1 MEFLKKLLGDD
12 LYSQLETKFNEY
24 NSTKTDKEKQ
34 IKLADIGSGNY
45 VEKNEYE
52 ALNGQLNGK
61 QTELETANALIED
74 LKKGNKSNEDL
85 QSKISEYEEQ
95 VADLRTQ
102 LEETKLKS
110 AVKVA
115 LMSENAVD
123 VDYLTFKLNESGE
136 AIELDENGNIKGWQD
151 KISNLKTKFPKMF
164 ESGDSGGY
172 KILGDNRL
180 PNGGGETVLTRNDI
194 LKKPYAERAA
204 LYSENPDA
212 YNEAMSK

>member
-12 LYSQLETKFNEY
+12 LYSQLETKINEY

-74 LKKGNKSNEDL
+74 LKKGNKSNDDL

-95 VADLRTQ
+95 VVDLRTQ

-123 VDYLTFKLNESGE
+123 V
-136 AIELDENGNIKGWQD
+136 
-151 KISNLKTKFPKMF
+151 
-164 ESGDSGGY
+164 
-172 KILGDNRL
+172 
-180 PNGGGETVLTRNDI
+180 V
-194 LKKPYAERAA
+194 
-204 LYSENPDA
+204 
-212 YNEAMSK
+212 

>member
-12 LYSQLETKFNEY
+12 LYSQLETKINEY

-34 IKLADIGSGNY
+34 LKLADIGSGNY

-74 LKKGNKSNEDL
+74 LKKGNKSNDDL

-136 AIELDENGNIKGWQD
+136 TIELDENGNIKDWQD

>member
-12 LYSQLETKFNEY
+12 LYSQLETKINEY

-74 LKKGNKSNEDL
+74 LKKGNKSNDDL

-95 VADLRTQ
+95 VVDLRTQ

>member
-12 LYSQLETKFNEY
+12 LYSQLETKINEY

-136 AIELDENGNIKGWQD
+136 TIELDENGNIKDWQD

>member
-12 LYSQLETKFNEY
+12 LYSQLETKINEY

-74 LKKGNKSNEDL
+74 LKKGNKSNDDL

-164 ESGDSGGY
+164 ESGGNEGY

>member
-12 LYSQLETKFNEY
+12 LYSQLETKINEY

>member
-12 LYSQLETKFNEY
+12 LYSQLETKINEY

-74 LKKGNKSNEDL
+74 LKKGNKSNDDL
-85 QSKISEYEEQ
+85 QSKISEFEEQ

-136 AIELDENGNIKGWQD
+136 TIELDENGNIKDWQD

>member
-12 LYSQLETKFNEY
+12 LYSQLETKINEY

-34 IKLADIGSGNY
+34 IILADIGSGNY

-74 LKKGNKSNEDL
+74 LKKGNKSNDDL

-95 VADLRTQ
+95 VVDLRTQ

>member
-12 LYSQLETKFNEY
+12 LYSQLETKINEY

-34 IKLADIGSGNY
+34 IKLADIGSVNY

-74 LKKGNKSNEDL
+74 LKKGNKSNDDL

-95 VADLRTQ
+95 VVDLRTQ

>member
-12 LYSQLETKFNEY
+12 LYSQLETKINEY

-74 LKKGNKSNEDL
+74 LKKGNKSNDDL

-95 VADLRTQ
+95 VVDLRTQ

-172 KILGDNRL
+172 KILGITDFRTEAEKQYL
-180 PNGGGETVLTRNDI
+180 PETT
-194 LKKPYAERAA
+194 Y
-204 LYSENPDA
+204 
-212 YNEAMSK
+212 

>member
-12 LYSQLETKFNEY
+12 LYSQLETKINEY

-74 LKKGNKSNEDL
+74 LKKGNKSNDDL

-136 AIELDENGNIKGWQD
+136 TIELDENGNIKGWQD

>member
-12 LYSQLETKFNEY
+12 LYSQLETKINEY

-74 LKKGNKSNEDL
+74 LKKGNKSNDDL

-95 VADLRTQ
+95 VADMRTQ

-136 AIELDENGNIKGWQD
+136 TIELDENGNIKDWQD

>member
-12 LYSQLETKFNEY
+12 LYSQLETKINEY

-61 QTELETANALIED
+61 QTELETAHALIED
-74 LKKGNKSNEDL
+74 LKKGNKSNDDL

-95 VADLRTQ
+95 VVDLRTQ

>member
-12 LYSQLETKFNEY
+12 LYSQLETKIKEY
-24 NSTKTDKEKQ
+24 NSNKTDKEKQ

-74 LKKGNKSNEDL
+74 LKKGNKSNDDL

-95 VADLRTQ
+95 VVDLRKQ

>member
-12 LYSQLETKFNEY
+12 LYSQLETKINEY

-74 LKKGNKSNEDL
+74 LKKGNKSNDDL

-95 VADLRTQ
+95 VVDLRTQ

-172 KILGDNRL
+172 KILRDNRL

>member
-12 LYSQLETKFNEY
+12 LYSQLETKINEY

-74 LKKGNKSNEDL
+74 LKKGNKSNDDL

-95 VADLRTQ
+95 VVDLRTQ

-164 ESGDSGGY
+164 ESGDSRGY

>member
-12 LYSQLETKFNEY
+12 LYSQLETKINEY

-74 LKKGNKSNEDL
+74 LKRGNKSNDDL

-95 VADLRTQ
+95 VVDLRTQ

>member
-12 LYSQLETKFNEY
+12 LYSQLETKINEY

-74 LKKGNKSNEDL
+74 LKKGNKSNDDL

-95 VADLRTQ
+95 VVDLRTQ

-180 PNGGGETVLTRNDI
+180 PNGGVETVLTRNDI

>member
-12 LYSQLETKFNEY
+12 LYSQLETKINEY

-52 ALNGQLNGK
+52 APNGQLNGK

-74 LKKGNKSNEDL
+74 LKKGNKSNDDL

-95 VADLRTQ
+95 VVDLRTQ

>member
-12 LYSQLETKFNEY
+12 LYSQLETKINEY

-34 IKLADIGSGNY
+34 IKLAVIGSGNY

-74 LKKGNKSNEDL
+74 LKKGNKSNDDL

-95 VADLRTQ
+95 VVDLRTQ

>member
-1 MEFLKKLLGDD
+1 M
-12 LYSQLETKFNEY
+12 
-24 NSTKTDKEKQ
+24 
-34 IKLADIGSGNY
+34 
-45 VEKNEYE
+45 EKNEYE

-74 LKKGNKSNEDL
+74 LKKGNKSNDDL

-95 VADLRTQ
+95 VVDLRTQ

>member
-12 LYSQLETKFNEY
+12 LYSQLETKINEY

-74 LKKGNKSNEDL
+74 LKKGNKSNDDL

-95 VADLRTQ
+95 VVDLRTQ

-115 LMSENAVD
+115 LMSENAGD

>member
-12 LYSQLETKFNEY
+12 LYSQLETKINEY

-74 LKKGNKSNEDL
+74 LKKGNKSNDDL

-136 AIELDENGNIKGWQD
+136 TIELDENGNIKDWQD

>member
-12 LYSQLETKFNEY
+12 LYSQLETKINEY

-74 LKKGNKSNEDL
+74 LKKGNKSNDDL

-95 VADLRTQ
+95 VVDLRTQ

-136 AIELDENGNIKGWQD
+136 AIELDENGNIKDWQD

>member
-12 LYSQLETKFNEY
+12 LYSQHETKINEY

-74 LKKGNKSNEDL
+74 LKKGNKSNDDL

-95 VADLRTQ
+95 VVDLRTQ

>member
-12 LYSQLETKFNEY
+12 LYSQLETKINEY

-194 LKKPYAERAA
+194 LKKPYAEKER
-204 LYSENPDA
+204 LYIL
-212 YNEAMSK
+212 KIRTHTTKL

>member
-12 LYSQLETKFNEY
+12 LYSQLETKINEY

-34 IKLADIGSGNY
+34 IKLANIGSGNY

-74 LKKGNKSNEDL
+74 LKKGNKSNDDL

-136 AIELDENGNIKGWQD
+136 TIELDENGNIKDWQD

>member
-12 LYSQLETKFNEY
+12 LYSQLETKINEY

-45 VEKNEYE
+45 VGKNEYE

-74 LKKGNKSNEDL
+74 LKKGNKSNDDL

-136 AIELDENGNIKGWQD
+136 TIELDENGNIKGWQD

>member
-12 LYSQLETKFNEY
+12 LYSQLETKINEY

-74 LKKGNKSNEDL
+74 LKKGNKSNDDL

-95 VADLRTQ
+95 VVDLRTQ

-172 KILGDNRL
+172 KILGDNRF

>member
-1 MEFLKKLLGDD
+1 VEFLKKLLGDD
-12 LYSQLETKFNEY
+12 LYSQLETKINEY

-74 LKKGNKSNEDL
+74 LKKGNKSNDDL

-136 AIELDENGNIKGWQD
+136 TIELDENGNIKDWQD
-151 KISNLKTKFPKMF
+151 KISNLKMF

>member
-12 LYSQLETKFNEY
+12 LYSQLETKINEY

-74 LKKGNKSNEDL
+74 LKKGNKSNDDL

-95 VADLRTQ
+95 VVDLRTQ

-194 LKKPYAERAA
+194 LKNPYAERAA

>member
-1 MEFLKKLLGDD
+1 VEFLKKLLGDD
-12 LYSQLETKFNEY
+12 LYSQLETKINEY

-74 LKKGNKSNEDL
+74 LKKGNKSNDDL

-136 AIELDENGNIKGWQD
+136 TIELDENGNIKDWQD

>member
-12 LYSQLETKFNEY
+12 LYSQLETKINEY

-204 LYSENPDA
+204 LYSENPDV

>member
-12 LYSQLETKFNEY
+12 LYSQLETKINKY

-61 QTELETANALIED
+61 QTELETATALIED
-74 LKKGNKSNEDL
+74 LKKGNKSNDDL

-95 VADLRTQ
+95 VVDLRTQ

>member
-12 LYSQLETKFNEY
+12 LYSQLETKINEY

-74 LKKGNKSNEDL
+74 LKKGNKSNDDL
-85 QSKISEYEEQ
+85 QSKISEYEGQ

-136 AIELDENGNIKGWQD
+136 TIELDENGNIKDWQD

>member
-12 LYSQLETKFNEY
+12 LYSQLETKINEY

-74 LKKGNKSNEDL
+74 LKKGNKSNDDL

-136 AIELDENGNIKGWQD
+136 TIELDENGSIKDWQD

>member
-1 MEFLKKLLGDD
+1 MGFLKKLLGDD
-12 LYSQLETKFNEY
+12 LYSQFETKINEY

-74 LKKGNKSNEDL
+74 LKKGNKSNDDL

>member
-12 LYSQLETKFNEY
+12 LYSQLETKINEY

-194 LKKPYAERAA
+194 LKKPYAERVA